1 MRVHRA
7 FSRKYLK
14 YFVVCYCNG
23 LENFNR
29 EKDIPFTST
38 KLTRK
43 AVSVE
48 ETSINFNLRPLTF
61 LRGDG
66 AVIDL
71 NFLLGG

>member
-1 MRVHRA
+1 M
-7 FSRKYLK
+7 
-14 YFVVCYCNG
+14 

-48 ETSINFNLRPLTF
+48 ETSINFNLRSLTF